1 MVGPGDEQLVVLGRV
16 VDALGSVGIDYMVSG
31 SIAASY
37 YARPRMTRDVD
48 IVLDLR
54 LEHVSALAAALADDF
69 YCDAGALARAAE
81 TRQLVN
87 AIHLESLLKIDF
99 IVRKDD
105 AYHREEFDRRV
116 ERQLGERRFHLVSP
130 EDLVLAK
137 LLWMQQSGSAVQR
150 LDVQNLLQSVSELDW
165 DYLMLWAPLLGVS
178 TLLDEVKS

>member
-1 MVGPGDEQLVVLGRV
+1 
-16 VDALGSVGIDYMVSG
+16 MVSG

-54 LEHVSALAAALADDF
+54 LEHVPALAAALADDF
-69 YCDAGALARAAE
+69 YCDAGALTRAVE
-81 TRQLVN
+81 TRQIVN

-116 ERQLGERRFHLVSP
+116 ELQLGQRRP
-130 EDLVLAK
+130 EPA
-137 LLWMQQSGSAVQR
+137 AVR
-150 LDVQNLLQSVSELDW
+150 V
-165 DYLMLWAPLLGVS
+165 
-178 TLLDEVKS
+178 